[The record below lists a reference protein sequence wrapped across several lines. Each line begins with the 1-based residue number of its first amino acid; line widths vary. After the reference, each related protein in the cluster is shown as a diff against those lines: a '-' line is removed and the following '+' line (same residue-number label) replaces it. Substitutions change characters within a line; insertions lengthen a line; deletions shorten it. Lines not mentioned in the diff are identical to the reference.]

1 MFNSFTDSL
10 DKLLTTAKDV
20 PTEKILAVGL
30 VVISALA
37 IVATRGSQGGGTG
50 S

>member
-1 MFNSFTDSL
+1 MFDFVVEGL
-10 DKLLTTAKDV
+10 GELLTTAKDV